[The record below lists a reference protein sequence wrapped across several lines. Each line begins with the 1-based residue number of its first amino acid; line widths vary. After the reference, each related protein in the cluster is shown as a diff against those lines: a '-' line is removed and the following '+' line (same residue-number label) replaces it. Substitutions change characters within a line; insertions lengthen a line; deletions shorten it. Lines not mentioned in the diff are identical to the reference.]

1 MTQKQGKLKYSK
13 KDKSWYILQK
23 MKNNSIKR
31 LNLNEKILDIDVKLS
46 NFFIPCAVNLEEGS
60 IHFAENLLNLDSC
73 FDYEIILYI
82 PWRIKQPEEDFD
94 IPF

>member
-1 MTQKQGKLKYSK
+1 MTQKQAKLKYSK
-13 KDKSWYILQK
+13 KDNFWYVLTK
-23 MKNNSIKR
+23 MKNNSIKK

-60 IHFAENLLNLDSC
+60 ISFAKTLLNLDSC
-73 FDYEIILYI
+73 FEYEIILYI